1 MSRPM
6 CYRRFLGTI
15 RRVARSPPCRR
26 FVPVIKHDE
35 ERLRS
40 PARSPVGLGPL
51 CLASQGQQRQV
62 ARQCCVSDP
71 FVLKLRDTLTANVS
85 SDARTYITSTA
96 PPPPWTPPT
105 SAASRRRGRMRA
117 ASRAREVRRGPAKGG
132 GIEGEIGR
140 GRDRFECPDF
150 RSDQARGDGGC
161 GSLPHPI

>member
-85 SDARTYITSTA
+85 SDARTYTTKQGTTA
-96 PPPPWTPPT
+96 TMDT
-105 SAASRRRGRMRA
+105 TNI
-117 ASRAREVRRGPAKGG
+117 GG
-132 GIEGEIGR
+132 K
-140 GRDRFECPDF
+140 P
-150 RSDQARGDGGC
+150 
-161 GSLPHPI
+161 